1 MGAVSR
7 IVVTGAG
14 GYLGRA
20 CVAEAR
26 RRGLRVLAVH
36 RRTADRRWAAD
47 DGIDALAGDLTE
59 NATKIVLRQL
69 PDDVAVIHTAGH
81 MGDDPA
87 ALIADTI
94 RATQAL
100 PLKPGQRLVLIS
112 SLSVYDT
119 SQLSAGDMV
128 TEESPLLAPPDGAAD
143 PAAAIRCAESP
154 YAMSKR
160 MQEALCPAWPGLAAC
175 WLLRPGAIW
184 GPDRTW
190 HALQGFRAGK
200 LQVTIGSDGA
210 LPLAHV
216 EGVARA
222 AVEAA
227 MHDSRGAEAINV
239 FDDDCPTR
247 ARFLRAHREIL
258 GWPRLNVT
266 VPYTVWHA
274 AIRPLAPVA
283 SRLPGLFREPVLR
296 ARMMP
301 LRFPNTRLRA
311 RLGGEQP
318 AFETLRWPGREPRGH
333 DPAEAC
339 LSDRGVP
346 ARLRHLHPARGRRP
360 ARARATR
367 C

>member
-7 IVVTGAG
+7 IVITGAG

-36 RRTADRRWAAD
+36 RGTGDRRWAAD

-59 NATKIVLRQL
+59 DAMQGALRQL

-87 ALIADTI
+87 ALVADTI

-100 PLKPGQRLVLIS
+100 PLRPGQRLVLVS

-119 SQLSAGDMV
+119 ARLAPGDAL
-128 TEESPLLAPPDGAAD
+128 TEDSPLIALPDGIAR
-143 PAAAIRCAESP
+143 PAAAIRGADSP

-160 MQEALCPAWPGLAAC
+160 LQEALCAAWPGLAAC

-200 LQVTIGSDGA
+200 LQVTIGSDGT

-216 EGVARA
+216 ESVAKA

-227 MHDSRGAEAINV
+227 TRDSRGVEAINV

-247 ARFLRAHREIL
+247 ARFLKAHRAIL

-266 VPYTVWHA
+266 VPYTMWLA

-283 SRLPGLFREPVLR
+283 SRLPGLFREPILR

-301 LRFPNTRLRA
+301 LRFPNARLRA

-318 AFETLRWPGREPRGH
+318 AFETL
-333 DPAEAC
+333 
-339 LSDRGVP
+339 LS
-346 ARLRHLHPARGRRP
+346 
-360 ARARATR
+360 RAKATR
-367 C
+367 P